1 MPIEVKILLLF
12 VLAGFVIPIIG
23 IATVYNDVLQM
34 ILKAVMWLWITIAI
48 VAAVFAIILA

>member
-23 IATVYNDVLQM
+23 IATVYNDVLQK
-34 ILKAVMWLWITIAI
+34 ILKAVMCIWITIAI
-48 VAAVFAIILA
+48 VAAVIAIILA